1 MYVAFVLR
9 LSSDPARRPY
19 PSSLP
24 LRGNVQTL
32 STTNASPGNDL
43 TGLLY
48 LPELDPGDSCLS
60 LIPKYVPENVTS
72 QINLPL
78 NGQLAFLA
86 IAPWISV
93 PCTIQF
99 LQAAHDDPLRAF
111 VFYLPDNG
119 TSPPPPEDPAWSLND
134 GGRWRSWA
142 KFPVYAISGMD
153 GFCTLMQST
162 WPATRAIFTN
172 VPYGHS
178 LADEYAPDYTT
189 FVWRAPSQLV
199 SVFCSFG
206 CPSNTAQKEGTIFR
220 ACGCFY

>member
-1 MYVAFVLR
+1 
-9 LSSDPARRPY
+9 
-19 PSSLP
+19 
-24 LRGNVQTL
+24 VQTL

-48 LPELDPGDSCLS
+48 LPELDPGDSCMS
-60 LIPKYVPENVTS
+60 TIPKYVPENVTS

-93 PCTIQF
+93 PCTVQF
-99 LQAAHDDPLRAF
+99 LQAARDDPLRAF

-119 TSPPPPEDPAWSLND
+119 TSPPPSDDPAWSLND
-134 GGRWRSWA
+134 GGRWRTWA

-153 GFCTLMQST
+153 GFTLMQSM
-162 WPATRAIFTN
+162 ARYSGNLTN

-178 LADEYAPDYTT
+178 LADEYAPDYY
-189 FVWRAPSQLV
+189 VRLAGAI
-199 SVFCSFG
+199 SVGQYLLFWL
-206 CPSNTAQKEGTIFR
+206 PI
-220 ACGCFY
+220 